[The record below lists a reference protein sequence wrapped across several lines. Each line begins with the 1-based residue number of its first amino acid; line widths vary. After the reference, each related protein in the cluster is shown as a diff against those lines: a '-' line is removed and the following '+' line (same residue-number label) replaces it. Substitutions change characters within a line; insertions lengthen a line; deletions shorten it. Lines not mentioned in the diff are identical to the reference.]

1 MEWKP
6 NGTMRLHPFELIQQ
20 ESGIQVR
27 YRYDWHIGAMP
38 ERYTYD
44 KTGQKL
50 PLNELTLDLNPGDYG
65 RGCLQ
70 RAVPGLG
77 YRDLV
82 LCAGH
87 FECAPACSP
96 HQRIDQF
103 YGQRTQ

>member
-44 KTGQKL
+44 KTGQNSLSMSWHWIWL
-50 PLNELTLDLNPGDYG
+50 PASMGELSAMGGSGTGIQESGIMYWI
-65 RGCLQ
+65 
-70 RAVPGLG
+70 
-77 YRDLV
+77 
-82 LCAGH
+82 
-87 FECAPACSP
+87 F
-96 HQRIDQF
+96 
-103 YGQRTQ
+103 